1 MGQIKNIKLHIVTDI
16 KYIVNNG
23 RFRFSWRK
31 RRRSRRW
38 PRRFW
43 SRRKRSRSWTWKG
56 KRKRT
61 WTNRKQGMGSCYQ
74 TGKIGQGFENQNNRT
89 NLPLLFT
96 HQGGRNHRLFP
107 WSLIERRSFEN
118 HACAEADQGRTENKI
133 QAFVAIG
140 DYDGHVGLGV
150 KCAKE
155 VATAIRGAITQAK
168 L

>member
-16 KYIVNNG
+16 KKITHNNG
-23 RFRFSWRK
+23 RFRLSRRK
-31 RRRSRRW
+31 RRRSRRG

-43 SRRKRSRSWTWKG
+43 SRRKRSRSWTWE
-56 KRKRT
+56 RKRT
-61 WTNRKQGMGSCYQ
+61 WWTNRKQGMGSCYQ

-133 QAFVAIG
+133 QG
-140 DYDGHVGLGV
+140 
-150 KCAKE
+150 
-155 VATAIRGAITQAK
+155 IRCYWR